1 MVVTAWKGTRV
12 LSDPNQ
18 AADELAR
25 WAENLE
31 RTAQKYQDLQGR
43 MAALS
48 VTESSADNRIS
59 VTVDANGVT
68 TGITLAAG
76 SRGMDPAAVAAE
88 LMACTRRAQARL
100 RDQVT
105 DLVHNVVGDDG
116 AGQAIVGQYAERFPD
131 PAPTAAPAPAEPV
144 YTPPATYTPPSATPA
159 QPPQGTRKPDRDQTV
174 VPDEPDEDDLYYR
187 RKSWLE

>member
-1 MVVTAWKGTRV
+1 M

-18 AADELAR
+18 AADEMAR
-25 WAENLE
+25 WAENLQ

-43 MAALS
+43 MEAMA

-68 TGITLAAG
+68 TGITLAAAT
-76 SRGMDPAAVAAE
+76 RGMDPAAVAAE

-105 DLVHNVVGDDG
+105 DLVHSVVGDDA

-131 PAPTAAPAPAEPV
+131 PAPTAPPAPPEPV
-144 YTPPATYTPPSATPA
+144 YTPPTAYTPPPPP
-159 QPPQGTRKPDRDQTV
+159 QPPQGARKPDRDRTV
-174 VPDEPDEDDLYYR
+174 TPDEPDEDDLYYR

>member
-1 MVVTAWKGTRV
+1 MLGN
-12 LSDPNQ
+12 DPSQ

-31 RTAQKYQDLQGR
+31 RTAQKYQDLHGR
-43 MAALS
+43 MEALS

-68 TGITLAAG
+68 TGITLAAAT
-76 SRGMDPAAVAAE
+76 RGMDPAAVAAE

-100 RDQVT
+100 RNQVT
-105 DLVHNVVGDDG
+105 DLVHDMVGEDS
-116 AGQAIVGQYAERFPD
+116 AGQAIVGQYAARFPD
-131 PAPTAAPAPAEPV
+131 PEPVAPPAPAQPV
-144 YTPPATYTPPSATPA
+144 YTPPAAYAPPPPA
-159 QPPQGTRKPDRDQTV
+159 PSQPSQPSHGSRKPDRDQTFT
-174 VPDEPDEDDLYYR
+174 PDEPDEDDLYYR